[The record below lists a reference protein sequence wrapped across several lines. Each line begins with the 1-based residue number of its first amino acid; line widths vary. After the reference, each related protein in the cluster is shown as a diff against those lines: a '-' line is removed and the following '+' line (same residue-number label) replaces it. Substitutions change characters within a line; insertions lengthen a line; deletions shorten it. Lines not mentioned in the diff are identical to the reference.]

1 MANLKEIAA
10 DQFSAEDM
18 TDGDL
23 FLTDDNAFMLLPARV
38 HIPAVL
44 IEQLKS
50 WQIKNIYTNGT
61 GEVLRDVRTDQGRS
75 VVSLPGDEGLESQYI
90 KNLYLQL
97 VKKSQEII
105 ESYKN
110 KKGLM
115 ITEIVDL
122 LRGMVQ
128 ALRERRRFFLR
139 LSLYRGLCDDYFINH
154 AIQTT
159 ILSLVM
165 GEAIKLPPHRLVD
178 LGTAC
183 FLHEIG
189 LLHLPPNLYEKE
201 GPMSAEERRL
211 LSSHVIVGYRSL
223 KDFSL
228 AQDILL
234 GVLQH
239 HERLDGSGYLQALSG
254 DAICLYAKVIGI
266 ACAYHAQISD
276 RPYRPGKNEHLT
288 LAALVKDMRRKYDE
302 YLVNSLVSALS
313 LFPIGSYVRLSDG
326 SIARVVESDPDNIRF
341 PIVRVIINSSGLKA
355 GSESAA
361 IRLNKEYFVA
371 AVLNQDEV
379 DELVKTGK

>member
-1 MANLKEIAA
+1 MEILKELESNH
-10 DQFSAEDM
+10 FSVEDM

-23 FLTDDNAFMLLPARV
+23 FLTNDTAYNLLPAWVR
-38 HIPAVL
+38 IPSALV
-44 IEQLKS
+44 EQLKY
-50 WQIKNIYTNGT
+50 WQIKHIYTNGT
-61 GEVLRDVRTDQGRS
+61 GEVVKKIKGDHGRNF
-75 VVSLPGDEGLESQYI
+75 VSLPGDEKIECQKI
-90 KNLYLQL
+90 KEFYLQL
-97 VKKSQEII
+97 VQKGQEII
-105 ESYKN
+105 GAYKS

-115 ITEIVDL
+115 VTEIVDL
-122 LRGMVQ
+122 LRSMVQ
-128 ALRERRRFFLR
+128 ALRERRRFLIR
-139 LSLYRGLCDDYFINH
+139 LSLYRGLSDDYFINH
-154 AIQTT
+154 ALQTT

-178 LGTAC
+178 LGMAT

-189 LLHLPPNLYEKE
+189 LLHLPVSLSEKD
-201 GPMSAEERRL
+201 GPMTVEERRL

-223 KDFSL
+223 KEFSL

-276 RPYRPGKNEHLT
+276 RPYRSAKNEHLS
-288 LAALVKDMRRKYDE
+288 LAGLVKDMRRKYDE

-313 LFPIGSYVRLSDG
+313 LFPIGSYVRLSDD
-326 SIARVVESDPDNIRF
+326 SIARVVESDPENIRY
-341 PIVRVIINSSGLKA
+341 PIVRIIMSPNGLKVGA
-355 GSESAA
+355 EDSA

-371 AVLNQDEV
+371 AVLNQGEV
-379 DELVKTGK
+379 DELMQAGQ